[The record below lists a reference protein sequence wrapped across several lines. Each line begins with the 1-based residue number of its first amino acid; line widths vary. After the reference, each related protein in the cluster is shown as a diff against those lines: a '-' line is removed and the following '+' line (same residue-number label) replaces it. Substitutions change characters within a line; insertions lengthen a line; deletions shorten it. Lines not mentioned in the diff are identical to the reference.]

1 LVGDD
6 VFGGGVRH
14 RVRDCDLLSD
24 REPVVFDGWGVAWG
38 VAGWCG
44 DFPSQFYR
52 ALRARARSGVSFGA
66 CGWRSGGHMGRLAPP
81 EVVVLGDAAV
91 GGVHVRVDDL
101 GAVSLCGR
109 RYRGDDYRDAWLC
122 HWAVADPHPRGIQRI
137 ASKRMK
143 EMELHAFARAT
154 CLLAVEKGGRVW
166 VESNRMGML
175 LESKN
180 ASKDAGATQTK
191 RDLA

>member
-1 LVGDD
+1 
-6 VFGGGVRH
+6 
-14 RVRDCDLLSD
+14 
-24 REPVVFDGWGVAWG
+24 
-38 VAGWCG
+38 
-44 DFPSQFYR
+44 
-52 ALRARARSGVSFGA
+52 
-66 CGWRSGGHMGRLAPP
+66 
-81 EVVVLGDAAV
+81 
-91 GGVHVRVDDL
+91 
-101 GAVSLCGR
+101 
-109 RYRGDDYRDAWLC
+109 
-122 HWAVADPHPRGIQRI
+122 
-137 ASKRMK
+137 MK